1 LPTGIRSNNVT
12 VHRRAASTVSCH
24 TSRERR
30 LVDGEKAVVMQWSEM
45 RKLIQQSRPVVSACI
60 GLLFLSSCTVQQAR
74 ISPGTLPMDYVP
86 SVAEENRAE
95 EIFIDLREDYTL
107 DATSLHHDELQGMF
121 NKLAAAVNINPVDW
135 HVHLFDDP
143 EMVDVRAIRGNY
155 VFVWSGVFDVVEER
169 DEIAGLLACE
179 IAHGLARHN
188 QPVEFSMAA
197 EMLFG
202 VTDMAASIGLLVLS
216 QGAVAVSGTGMSR
229 WLYIEAADLD
239 DLDRVYNEQQV
250 QEMADI
256 ALQILA
262 RSEYS
267 PEALL
272 AFWRRVVAD
281 DELQQRVK
289 HLSRRISPAERVA
302 VLEAAMQA
310 MPIPEKPI
318 AEPTQPD
325 ELAALP
331 LAMPM

>member
-1 LPTGIRSNNVT
+1 
-12 VHRRAASTVSCH
+12 
-24 TSRERR
+24 
-30 LVDGEKAVVMQWSEM
+30 MQWSEM
-45 RKLIQQSRPVVSACI
+45 HMLKQQSRPVVSACI

-74 ISPGTLPMDYVP
+74 IPPGNLPLAYVP
-86 SVAEENRAE
+86 SVAEESRAE
-95 EIFIDLREDYTL
+95 EIFIDLRDDYTI
-107 DATSLHHDELQGMF
+107 DATSLHHDKLQGMF
-121 NKLAAAVNINPVDW
+121 NELAQAANINPIDW
-135 HVHLFDDP
+135 HVHLFADP

-155 VFVWSGVFDVVEER
+155 LFVWSGLFDVVKER

-188 QPVEFSMAA
+188 RPVEFSMAT

-267 PEALL
+267 PGALL
-272 AFWRRVVAD
+272 AFWRRVLAD
-281 DELQQRVK
+281 DELQRHVK
-289 HLSRRISPAERVA
+289 RLSRRISPAKRVA
-302 VLEAAMQA
+302 ILEAAIQA
-310 MPIPEKPI
+310 MPIPEEPI
-318 AEPTQPD
+318 AEPAHPD

-331 LAMPM
+331 LAMSM